1 VRFLSHHETV
11 HALELAAARAAVPL
25 RYTQGFN
32 PHPIL
37 SLAAPRPVGVSSRDE
52 LLVMSLD
59 SLVQPADLLAA
70 LAAQVPEGVRFLRA
84 EPLES
89 RGYPRPL
96 CIGYELALGEAELGG
111 VRDRL
116 AVLAAEPTWPVERWT
131 PPKGRRRGEAATTR
145 IFDVKP
151 MIADLRLEGSLLRWS
166 AVPAGDAWPRCGDV
180 LKLVGLDERVKLAD
194 VVRTAV
200 NYATDDRAE
209 PSQHN
214 EGSPPQPPQGR
225 DDRAETE

>member
-1 VRFLSHHETV
+1 MRFLSHHETV

-59 SLVQPADLLAA
+59 APVPPADLLAA

-96 CIGYELALGEAELGG
+96 CI
-111 VRDRL
+111 
-116 AVLAAEPTWPVERWT
+116 
-131 PPKGRRRGEAATTR
+131 
-145 IFDVKP
+145 
-151 MIADLRLEGSLLRWS
+151 
-166 AVPAGDAWPRCGDV
+166 
-180 LKLVGLDERVKLAD
+180 
-194 VVRTAV
+194 
-200 NYATDDRAE
+200 
-209 PSQHN
+209 
-214 EGSPPQPPQGR
+214 
-225 DDRAETE
+225 